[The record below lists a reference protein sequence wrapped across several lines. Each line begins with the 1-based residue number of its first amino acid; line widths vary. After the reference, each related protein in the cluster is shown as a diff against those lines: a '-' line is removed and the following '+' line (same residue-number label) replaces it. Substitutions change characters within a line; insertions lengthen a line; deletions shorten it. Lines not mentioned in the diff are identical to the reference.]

1 MVLDR
6 CLVCSSL
13 ALAILPGLML
23 CAMNRGPDPDGLGS
37 VPWLRAVLPEEAR
50 RQQEALEQSRQET
63 LRRVAARR
71 AVAWDLIEE
80 RPPPLAAAVRMRALN
95 RMDPTFDWEL
105 FHQRTEGASDEG
117 APLPR
122 RHRAGRGRTAG
133 RFRSEGERRP
143 SLQGGTARAHR
154 SGDTLSAG
162 APEPSRNYPA
172 PNRTSS
178 PAPLPVMSKLLRRM
192 AAVAVAGVICL
203 NAGVARPSDADKLV
217 ALWADLGAKDPVKAQ
232 RAIEALAAGPSDT
245 VPFLRQRLKPVSG
258 PCPRCLARL
267 IVELDSDEFGVR
279 EKSSAELAR
288 VSEAVE
294 PELRKVLTG
303 RTSAEVRRRIET
315 LLETNSTHRLF
326 PTPERL
332 REERAIEVLEQIGDG
347 PARELLARLA
357 RGAAA
362 PLTRDAK
369 GALARLAAS
378 PAVKR

>member
-1 MVLDR
+1 
-6 CLVCSSL
+6 
-13 ALAILPGLML
+13 
-23 CAMNRGPDPDGLGS
+23 
-37 VPWLRAVLPEEAR
+37 
-50 RQQEALEQSRQET
+50 
-63 LRRVAARR
+63 
-71 AVAWDLIEE
+71 
-80 RPPPLAAAVRMRALN
+80 
-95 RMDPTFDWEL
+95 
-105 FHQRTEGASDEG
+105 
-117 APLPR
+117 
-122 RHRAGRGRTAG
+122 
-133 RFRSEGERRP
+133 
-143 SLQGGTARAHR
+143 
-154 SGDTLSAG
+154 
-162 APEPSRNYPA
+162 
-172 PNRTSS
+172 
-178 PAPLPVMSKLLRRM
+178 MSKLLRRM